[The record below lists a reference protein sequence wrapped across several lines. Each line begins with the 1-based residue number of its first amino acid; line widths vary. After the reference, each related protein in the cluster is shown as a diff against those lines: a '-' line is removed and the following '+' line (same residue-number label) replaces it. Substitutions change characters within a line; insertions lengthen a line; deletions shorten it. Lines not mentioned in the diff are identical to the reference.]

1 MDDMFILTV
10 AVVVLSTTSII
21 LMLKLRF
28 FQKKI
33 NRRKQVDSYSQ
44 EFVASLSDDYRFLR
58 VSRSSIN
65 TIEMLPSLL
74 QGRYLKDFVHPD
86 DLDLL
91 LRSLET
97 PLGDER
103 VKTVVFRCRHG
114 SEGWCWV
121 EMYGKKIHYKAK
133 KKILVCY
140 FKNVDTVIKLR
151 SDLTAIEKRL
161 HIFLTLS
168 SDIVW
173 QFDVEKRELEIM
185 TPIAFERHR
194 IPSKTPGKVS
204 MEELMPF
211 QDMQL
216 VENVINARVQHF
228 SEYGRDVP
236 NPEEIFIRL
245 YGVDESHVWYSVN
258 GLLDND
264 LDGRLM
270 FFGTGHIVG
279 RTLMNK
285 TPPDAKEKLFDQ
297 MLSLPYVRVFWANK
311 NQVCLGCNQ
320 AFASDFGLYNTS
332 KVIGESMDSLY
343 SNNALH
349 SILKEKI
356 KEVFDTDKGCS
367 GKAELFIGSG
377 SVPHILFYSL
387 MPLKDE
393 EKNTYAVMGVYLVTN
408 IERLTPL
415 NLTM

>member
-1 MDDMFILTV
+1 MDDLFILAV
-10 AVVVLSTTSII
+10 AVVVLSVTSIF

-28 FQKKI
+28 FQKEI
-33 NRRKQVDSYSQ
+33 ARRKQIESYSQ

-58 VSRSSIN
+58 VASSSIN
-65 TIEMLPSLL
+65 TIEMAPSLL
-74 QGRYLKDFVHPD
+74 QGRFLKDFVHPD

-91 LRSLET
+91 FRSLEA
-97 PLGDER
+97 PSGDDR
-103 VKTVVFRCRHG
+103 LKMVLFRCRHG

-121 EMYGKKIHYKAK
+121 EMYGKKISIKSK
-133 KKILVCY
+133 KKLLVCH
-140 FKNVDTVIKLR
+140 FKNVDSFIKLR
-151 SDLTAIEKRL
+151 SNLVAIEKRL

-173 QFDVEKRELEIM
+173 QFDVEKRELEVL

-194 IPSKTPGKVS
+194 IPSKIPGKTS

-228 SEYGRDVP
+228 SEYGRDVS

-245 YGVDESHVWYSVN
+245 YGVDESHVWYSVK

-270 FFGTGHIVG
+270 FFGTGHIVE
-279 RTLMNK
+279 RALVNK
-285 TPPDAKEKLFDQ
+285 IAPDAKENLFDQ
-297 MLSLPYVRVFWANK
+297 MLSLPYVRIFWTDK
-311 NQVCLGCNQ
+311 EEICLGCNQ
-320 AFASDFGLYNTS
+320 AFASDFGLYNTN
-332 KVIGESMDSLY
+332 KVIGKSMNSLY
-343 SNNALH
+343 SSNPLH

-356 KEVFDTDKGCS
+356 EEIFETGKGCS
-367 GKAELFIGSG
+367 GKAEFFIGSG
-377 SVPHILFYSL
+377 SVPHILFYSI

-393 EKNTYAVMGVYLVTN
+393 KKDVYAIMGVYLVTN
-408 IERLTPL
+408 IERLAPL
-415 NLTM
+415 DLTM